1 MATIARLRWLV
12 AVPLLAGLS
21 GCAQPVALK
30 EPLTGAGQ
38 IRLPADQGKPSID
51 LLSLDPRSERLYVP
65 HASHDALDV
74 IDFKQNRVVASI
86 PGVPGIKAVAV
97 TFDPNIV
104 FTSDEGNGTVGVVDV
119 PGRKVL
125 ATIPVGGTPDAIVYD
140 SGRDQVIVSLGSDK
154 KLALIDRANRRQTG
168 SIDLPGEPE
177 LMTVD
182 ETGARLF
189 VAIHDLDEV
198 AVINLTDDSI
208 SEFYRAC
215 DIKAP
220 TGVVYDAQTQ
230 RLFVASSKLLN
241 VVDVLL
247 DQCLGTVDLGSGTDQ
262 VAINENRH
270 HIYAANAGSSNLS
283 VVDSKSMKPLG
294 VVGTGPGAGTVAVD
308 ESRDRVYV
316 AIASTGTIEVFH
328 DP

>member
-1 MATIARLRWLV
+1 ML
-12 AVPLLAGLS
+12 PLLAGLY

-30 EPLTGAGQ
+30 EPMTGAGQ
-38 IRLPADQGKPSID
+38 IRLPAEAGKPSID
-51 LLSLDPRSERLYVP
+51 LLSLDPRSGHLYVA
-65 HASHDALDV
+65 HSSLNALDV
-74 IDFKQNRVVASI
+74 IDVRSNRLEASI
-86 PGVPGIKAVAV
+86 PGLAGVKGVAV
-97 TFDPNIV
+97 TSDPDVV
-104 FTSDEGNGTVGVVDV
+104 FTSNGGDGTVGVVDV

-125 ATIPVGGTPDAIVYD
+125 ASIQVGGAPDAIVYD
-140 SGRDQVIVSLGSDK
+140 AGRDQVIVSLGSDK
-154 KLALIDRANRRQTG
+154 KLALIDRVGRIQSG

-189 VAIHDLDEV
+189 VAIHDMDEV
-198 AVINLTDDSI
+198 AVIDLTDNSI

-220 TGVVYDAQTQ
+220 TGVVYDPQTQ
-230 RLFVASSKLLN
+230 RLFVASTKLLN
-241 VVDVLL
+241 VIDVLL
-247 DQCLGTVDLGSGTDQ
+247 DKCLGTVDLGSGTDQ
-262 VAINENRH
+262 VAINESRH

-294 VVGTGPGAGTVAVD
+294 VVGTGPRAGTVAVD
-308 ESRDRVYV
+308 GNRDRVYV